1 VDNLTHTLLA
11 AALARTRLGRL
22 SPYATPALLIGANL
36 PDLDAVVRLW
46 QGREGYLVHHR
57 GVTHAVPGIA
67 LQALG
72 LAAVLRLL
80 ERRRERRTGEARGSW
95 GGALA
100 LSAVAL
106 GSHPLLDLLNVYGLR
121 PWLPFDPR
129 WIYGDVAF
137 IVDPWLWLALG
148 AGALLAGPARAAGT
162 WAWGVVL
169 GLGALVVAAAAAG
182 GTVPAAAATLWFA
195 GWLALATGRLRGW
208 GRARPARTLRL
219 AFAGAALYVLLL
231 GTLGPRAEAL
241 GRAQVEDVRGP
252 EETVLETTHAPGPLD
267 PLSWSVLV
275 ETDAAVYV
283 ADLHLAAG
291 PRGVLRL
298 PRLDDDPRVQA
309 ALRSDCAEAWRSF
322 VRHPHAAVV
331 EDDEGVWVEL
341 MDARYQRQ
349 PSARSD
355 GGRPAGSWCSAE
367 VHVDPQGRTDCD
379 R

>member
-1 VDNLTHTLLA
+1 VDNLTHTLLG

-22 SPYATPALLIGANL
+22 SPYATPALIVGANL

-46 QGREGYLVHHR
+46 GGREGYLVHHR
-57 GVTHAVPGIA
+57 GITHAVPGIA

-72 LAAVLRLL
+72 MAVVLRLA
-80 ERRRERRTGEARGSW
+80 ERRRERRSGEARGSW
-95 GGALA
+95 AGALA

-148 AGALLAGPARAAGT
+148 AGALLAGPARRGGTLTWGAVLALAAT
-162 WAWGVVL
+162 
-169 GLGALVVAAAAAG
+169 VVAVAAAG
-182 GTVPAAAATLWFA
+182 GLVPWAAATAWFA
-195 GWLALATGRLRGW
+195 GWIALATGRLRGW
-208 GRARPARTLRL
+208 GRRRPARTLRL
-219 AFAGAALYVLLL
+219 AFGGAASYLLLL
-231 GTLGPRAEAL
+231 GALGPRAEAV
-241 GRAQVEDVRGP
+241 GRAQVEAVRGSD
-252 EETVLETTHAPGPLD
+252 ETVLEATHAPGPLD

-291 PRGVLRL
+291 PGAVQRL
-298 PRLDDDPRVQA
+298 PRLADDPRVQA
-309 ALRSDCAEAWRSF
+309 ALRADCAEAWRSF

-331 EDDEGVWVEL
+331 ESPDGAWVEL
-341 MDARYQRQ
+341 MDARYQRG
-349 PSARSD
+349 PSAVD
-355 GGRPAGSWCSAE
+355 EQGRPEGSWCSSE
-367 VHVDPQGRTDCD
+367 VHVDPRGGVDCD